1 MLGANRLAIEAIP
14 LFTSFPEAGTLRTVG
29 FTGNR
34 STNTRWTWPLWN
46 VAIPLQVVQSLLLL
60 PKLQQD
66 SIKGDE
72 IAMLRETGVVAIYRT
87 QRILVGKTPNFT
99 PARRIA

>member
-14 LFTSFPEAGTLRTVG
+14 LFASVPEDDGLHTIG

-34 STNTRWTWPLWN
+34 STNTRWTWPIWS
-46 VAIPLQVVQSLLLL
+46 VEIGLQVVRSLLAMPVLQVE
-60 PKLQQD
+60 KLTSEQKD
-66 SIKGDE
+66 KLHD
-72 IAMLRETGVVAIYRT
+72 TGIVAAFRT
-87 QRILVGKTPNFT
+87 NRILVGKTPNFT